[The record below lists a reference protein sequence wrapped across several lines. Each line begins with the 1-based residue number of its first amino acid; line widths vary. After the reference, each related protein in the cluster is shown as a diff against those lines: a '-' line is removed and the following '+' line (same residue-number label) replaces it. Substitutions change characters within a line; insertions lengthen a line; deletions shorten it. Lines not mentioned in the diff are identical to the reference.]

1 MHCPVLQLQKSPVR
15 ENKEE
20 FKVKKSYNKPEIYFE
35 SFSLSTSIASGC
47 EVPFTLAA
55 RNVCGIPDANG
66 LNMNVFDPGAGGT
79 CVISGTGNEE
89 YNGLCYH
96 IPTETNNLFKS

>member
-20 FKVKKSYNKPEIYFE
+20 FTVKKSYNKPEIYFE

-55 RNVCGIPDANG
+55 KNICGIPDENG
-66 LNMNVFDPGAGGT
+66 TGERIFDTSITST
-79 CVISGTGNEE
+79 CTTSGTGIEKFD
-89 YNGLCYH
+89 GFCYH